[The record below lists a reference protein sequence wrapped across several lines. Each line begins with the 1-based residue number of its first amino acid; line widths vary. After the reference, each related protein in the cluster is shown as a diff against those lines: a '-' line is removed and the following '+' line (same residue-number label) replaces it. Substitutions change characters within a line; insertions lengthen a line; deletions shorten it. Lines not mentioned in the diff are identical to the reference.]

1 MSNILVRRPTLE
13 WCGRRYEY
21 LTTMLSKELITHR
34 EYSEELSEYLK
45 YYPLK
50 MIEQAKVK
58 WAKRRLRKH
67 SFNGRFNSG
76 RFVKGCIHKKRE
88 MVL

>member
-45 YYPLK
+45 YYPLER
-50 MIEQAKVK
+50 IAKAK
-58 WAKRRLRKH
+58 WVKRRLREH
-67 SFNGRFNSG
+67 SLNSSRF
-76 RFVKGCIHKKRE
+76 RKGCIHKKRE